1 MSNDVNI
8 WIGTG
13 RLTHDPRQFTANG
26 TIGCNFDIATNKT
39 RIDSNGRKVETTMF
53 TTCTVWKNRAIAVLK
68 YLRKGREVH
77 VMGPLQD
84 NTWVDKTTGQNR
96 SKRECW
102 PNDIRFQ
109 GGTTQTEAPSQSE
122 RHYSDAPLPNAAEVT
137 PTIREIPQEGR
148 THIEPEYD
156 GGDRDVAQPTKP
168 QKKATR
174 KRKPRKKPAP
184 IGG

>member
-13 RLTHDPRQFTANG
+13 RLTHDPKPFTLNNG
-26 TIGCNFDIATNKT
+26 TVGCNFDIATNKT
-39 RIDSNGRKVETTMF
+39 RPDRNGRKIKTTMY
-53 TTCTVWKNRAIAVLK
+53 TTCTVFGNRATAVIN

-77 VMGPLQD
+77 VMGELQD
-84 NTWVDKTTGQNR
+84 NTWTDKASGVPR

-102 PNDIRFQ
+102 CDNIRFQ
-109 GGTTQTEAPSQSE
+109 SAPQTEAPSQSE
-122 RHYSDAPLPNAAEVT
+122 RHYSDAPLPNVAEVT

-156 GGDRDVAQPTKP
+156 GGD
-168 QKKATR
+168 
-174 KRKPRKKPAP
+174 
-184 IGG
+184 